1 MGSTAALGALRVFA
15 ELKEFEIESFEV
27 DLHVTDVHKEPV
39 APIRQASDSH
49 A

>member
-1 MGSTAALGALRVFA
+1 MPHGEHCTRALRVFA
-15 ELKEFEIESFEV
+15 ELKVNRSSFEV

-39 APIRQASDSH
+39 ASIRQASDSH

>member
-1 MGSTAALGALRVFA
+1 MGSTALGALRVFA
-15 ELKEFEIESFEV
+15 ELKVNRSSFEV

-39 APIRQASDSH
+39 ASIRQASDSH